1 MYTELGRQRGPY
13 LRSSV
18 YDASLIW
25 PLALFT
31 IGDIALTLL
40 GEAFKTRLI
49 WYLRFAD
56 MVDLVLVAPLYLVS
70 LVLFYEQF
78 LNRAVAP
85 WLRRAFLALAVIFM
99 YGHAMHVTANAINT
113 FSTEIRGYGA
123 IIPAD
128 AYALI
133 YFLDET
139 LSHWIV
145 FLARFSLFAC
155 LLELELGAQPAAERA
170 RSPWPGLALG
180 AVYGV
185 WQAIVFTEGQ
195 KVLLAPVVVLALG
208 GLWFWQWRL
217 SRKPLASFLRTGLA
231 TSFVAGLLP
240 SMLLGLG
247 LYALVVGGFTEPSK
261 LGG

>member
-1 MYTELGRQRGPY
+1 MYTQLGRHRDTY
-13 LRSSV
+13 ARSSIRG
-18 YDASLIW
+18 ASLVW
-25 PLALFT
+25 PLVLFT
-31 IGDIALTLL
+31 VGDIALILT

-56 MVDLVLVAPLYLVS
+56 LVDLLLVAPLYLVS

-78 LNRAVAP
+78 LSRAAAP

-113 FSTEIRGYGA
+113 FSTEIRDYRA

-133 YFLDET
+133 VFLDET

-155 LLELELGAQPAAERA
+155 LLELEISAQTGAEHA
-170 RSPWPGLALG
+170 RSPWSGLALG
-180 AVYGV
+180 AIYGV
-185 WQAIVFTEGQ
+185 WQAIVFVEGQ
-195 KVLLAPVVVLALG
+195 KVLLVPVLAVALG
-208 GLWFWQWRL
+208 VLWVWRWRQ
-217 SRKPLASFLRTGLA
+217 RKIPLARFLRTGPLTA
-231 TSFVAGLLP
+231 FVAGLLP

-247 LYALVVGGFTEPSK
+247 LYALLVGGFTEPSK
-261 LGG
+261 LGV